1 MGEDDRRRLA
11 DDEADERDV
20 NAAARDKLSEGR
32 PGQAERD
39 EAARERMRDQWSAT
53 TTRARIRGRPGC
65 PAVRLDAGGVA
76 GRSSSAL
83 SRQSNSTAS

>member
-20 NAAARDKLSEGR
+20 EAAVRDKLSEGR

-39 EAARERMRDQWSAT
+39 EAARERMRDHVERHHDEGEDWGPAWL
-53 TTRARIRGRPGC
+53 

-76 GRSSSAL
+76 GR
-83 SRQSNSTAS
+83 